1 VAHTDPRTL
10 SQYMWAVAAL
20 AAPILYVL
28 TAQALND
35 SLTAGAGLAIAIFTA
50 VLVIGEMWPIPV
62 ARGQEAGDEI
72 TVSSTFG
79 FALLLVAPVFYA
91 IAAQA
96 LALIIDWVVRR
107 RAWQRLPFNIAQYGL
122 AFAAARFAYA
132 QLSGEPF
139 TPHIPAPQPNLTA
152 ALAGAIAFLLVNNF
166 LVAVAVAISLQMS
179 LVKVLTGD
187 IAWQIATSAPL
198 LGLGPLAAQAMAWT
212 PISIVLLLL
221 PIGALHHSGRMA
233 MRREKEALR
242 DTLTGLANR
251 TMITTAA
258 HRALSASTGRTAMLL
273 LDLDHFKEINDTL
286 GHGVG
291 DEMLTLVAD
300 RLRAFS
306 DEVELV
312 GRLGGDE
319 FVILQR
325 NVASRDVSIALAER
339 VCQSLRM
346 PVDLHGVQ
354 VTVGCSIGIAFGP
367 DHADNVP
374 GLLRCADV
382 ALYDAKTMRD
392 AAVVYTKQLD
402 RHSAVLLGLQADLR
416 NALENGGDEQL
427 WVAYQPQLDLADGRV
442 NSVECLARWH
452 HPELGDVEPDTFIP
466 IAESSSLTGQ
476 LLRHILDLSL
486 RQLAA
491 WDTEGLR
498 VTACVNLSTRQVA
511 DPTLP
516 ETVARY
522 LARYAIAPERLVLE
536 VTESRLMAD
545 PELCAQIIG
554 RLHTLG
560 VRVSIDDFGTGYS
573 SLGYLQRL
581 AADELKIDKGFT
593 LELAESGDTTIVR
606 STVDLGHNLGLRV
619 VAEGV
624 EDGHTAQQL
633 ADIGCDLLQGYFI
646 GRPATAAET
655 TRVLRRAATGTNWR
669 PTATSPADVRRLENR
684 AGRVRRMSAVSP
696 LLSVAE
702 VP

>member
-1 VAHTDPRTL
+1 MALPDPRTL
-10 SQYMWAVAAL
+10 SQYMWAVTAL
-20 AAPILYVL
+20 AVPVMFVVS
-28 TAQALND
+28 AQALHEP
-35 SLTAGAGLAIAIFTA
+35 LPARVGLAIAIFSS
-50 VLVIGEMWPIPV
+50 VLVLGEMWPIPV

-79 FALLLVAPVFYA
+79 FALLLVGPVFYA

-96 LALIIDWVVRR
+96 LALGIDWVVRR

-122 AFAAARFAYA
+122 AFVAARFAYA

-139 TPHIPAPQPNLTA
+139 NPHIPAPEPNLAA

-179 LVKVLTGD
+179 LLKVLAGD

-212 PISIVLLLL
+212 PLSIILLLL
-221 PIGALHHSGRMA
+221 PIIALHHSGRMA
-233 MRREKEALR
+233 MRREREALS

-258 HRALSASTGRTAMLL
+258 NRALTASTGRTAMLL

-291 DEMLTLVAD
+291 DEMLILVAD

-325 NVASRDVSIALAER
+325 NVSSPGAAMALAER
-339 VCQSLRM
+339 VCAALRH

-354 VTVGCSIGIAFGP
+354 VAIGCSVGIAFGP
-367 DHADNVP
+367 DHADTVP

-382 ALYDAKTMRD
+382 ALYEAKTMRD

-402 RHSAVLLGLQADLR
+402 RHSTVLLGLQADLR
-416 NALENGGDEQL
+416 KALEDEADDQL
-427 WVAYQPQLDLADGRV
+427 WVAFQPQLDLADGRV
-442 NSVECLARWH
+442 NSIECLARWH

-466 IAESSSLTGQ
+466 IAESSSLTGR
-476 LLRHILDLSL
+476 LLRRILDQSL

-491 WDTEGLR
+491 WDRDGLH

-511 DPTLP
+511 DPSLP

-522 LARYAIAPERLVLE
+522 LARYDVAPDRLVLE

-593 LELAESGDTTIVR
+593 LELAESGDNTIVR

-624 EDGHTAQQL
+624 EDAHTAQQL
-633 ADIGCDLLQGYFI
+633 ADIGCDVLQGYFI
-646 GRPATAAET
+646 GRPATADET
-655 TRVLRRAATGTNWR
+655 TRVLRRAASGANWR
-669 PTATSPADVRRLENR
+669 PAPASPADVRRLR
-684 AGRVRRMSAVSP
+684 AHRRSAVTP
-696 LLSVAE
+696 LLTVAE